1 VHAVADQ
8 LIAAPLGPSDR
19 QARDRPARRSLRPRA
34 PWWGWVAGTAIILLL
49 AVAFVVATGMRPA
62 YDAYGWLVWGRQA
75 VHLRLDT
82 DSAPSW
88 KPLTFL
94 FTFPYALLVGRSA
107 LWLWMVTAVAAGF
120 AAPVFGARTAYRL
133 TIDGGARRYAA
144 LLAGAFAGAAVLGI
158 AGYWHFMLIATADPM
173 MVALTLAAIDCAV
186 WGRPRWAWALT
197 VLVCLGRPEAWPIA
211 LVYAAWAWRA
221 RPAMRAGLVVGLAL
235 IPLLWFG
242 IPALTSQSWLIAGDV
257 LGESTAPLTGNK
269 LLAVMRGFV
278 SLYELPMQIA
288 ALAAL
293 VLALV
298 LRRWRWLLLGAT
310 AAVWLACEVAL
321 AWHGWGVAPRYMFEP
336 AAVLI
341 VVAAAGVGQALALD
355 RRRLGLLRWPAV
367 AAVLALAVTLAP
379 HARIRARL
387 VHNGIVL
394 GRTWARQI
402 RRLHDVIAREGGP
415 KRILACGAAVTTVPY
430 QSIVAWELDQNV
442 FEVGWNPSTWIAL
455 GPPLVY
461 FQPVAAGWQIIPVH
475 SFFSR
480 DPAGCQ
486 RLQTSTPVN

>member
-1 VHAVADQ
+1 
-8 LIAAPLGPSDR
+8 
-19 QARDRPARRSLRPRA
+19 
-34 PWWGWVAGTAIILLL
+34 
-49 AVAFVVATGMRPA
+49 
-62 YDAYGWLVWGRQA
+62 
-75 VHLRLDT
+75 
-82 DSAPSW
+82 
-88 KPLTFL
+88 
-94 FTFPYALLVGRSA
+94 
-107 LWLWMVTAVAAGF
+107 
-120 AAPVFGARTAYRL
+120 
-133 TIDGGARRYAA
+133 
-144 LLAGAFAGAAVLGI
+144 VLGI

-197 VLVCLGRPEAWPIA
+197 ILLCLGRPEAWPIA
-211 LVYAAWAWRA
+211 LVYAVWAWRA

-310 AAVWLACEVAL
+310 AAAWLACEVAL

-341 VVAAAGVGQALALD
+341 VLAAAGVGQALALD

-455 GPPLVY
+455 GPPLVF

-480 DPAGCQ
+480 DPAACQ